1 MPPAPQR
8 VWTYTYRLDPPQSA
22 ERLRA
27 VKALLEQERIE
38 ARDGTGTFD
47 ARLVTDER
55 ITDIL
60 VVSDSPRVDHPL
72 NASIERA
79 LRILGAGFERTAP
92 FAIDGEAPPV
102 SAAPAPHL
110 PPKK

>member
-1 MPPAPQR
+1 MTPAPQR

-27 VKALLEQERIE
+27 VKALLDAERLE
-38 ARDGTGTFD
+38 AREGAGTFD

-60 VVSDSPRVDHPL
+60 VVSDSPRADHPVNEQL
-72 NASIERA
+72 ERA
-79 LRILGAGFERTAP
+79 LRILGAGFERTTP
-92 FAIDGEAPPV
+92 FAVDAEAPPV
-102 SAAPAPHL
+102 VAAPAARL
-110 PPKK
+110 PRK